1 MKKFI
6 FGVIGILLIV
16 ITVLGYRNINKLFPE
31 NKITKVPMGSQIEY
45 QEDIYISVLEKEVLS
60 KKESEELYE
69 ETMYNVPF
77 ESRVL
82 KVVLELENRG
92 EEKREVLVSDL
103 NMESKGMGNGVSP
116 EYTGILGGEETIRV
130 ELEPGERKQKIIGY
144 DILSNQ
150 INKKEWKEIE
160 ERKFYLTFALY
171 PEKKM
176 LELEEGG
183 AVYETDFEN
192 GIE

>member
-77 ESRVL
+77 ESRG
-82 KVVLELENRG
+82 R
-92 EEKREVLVSDL
+92 EKRSF
-103 NMESKGMGNGVSP
+103 GV
-116 EYTGILGGEETIRV
+116 G
-130 ELEPGERKQKIIGY
+130 
-144 DILSNQ
+144 
-150 INKKEWKEIE
+150 
-160 ERKFYLTFALY
+160 
-171 PEKKM
+171 
-176 LELEEGG
+176 
-183 AVYETDFEN
+183 FEH
-192 GIE
+192 GK

>member
-60 KKESEELYE
+60 KKESEDLYE

-176 LELEEGG
+176 LELE
-183 AVYETDFEN
+183 
-192 GIE
+192 

>member
-1 MKKFI
+1 M
-6 FGVIGILLIV
+6 
-16 ITVLGYRNINKLFPE
+16 
-31 NKITKVPMGSQIEY
+31 
-45 QEDIYISVLEKEVLS
+45 
-60 KKESEELYE
+60 
-69 ETMYNVPF
+69 
-77 ESRVL
+77 
-82 KVVLELENRG
+82 
-92 EEKREVLVSDL
+92 

-116 EYTGILGGEETIRV
+116 EYTGILGGEETIWV

-176 LELEEGG
+176 LELE
-183 AVYETDFEN
+183 
-192 GIE
+192 

>member
-6 FGVIGILLIV
+6 FGVTGILMIV

-45 QEDIYISVLEKEVLS
+45 QEDIYVSVLGKEVLS

-69 ETMYNVPF
+69 ETIYTFPYDGA
-77 ESRVL
+77 RVL

-92 EEKREVLVSDL
+92 EEKREVFLSDL
-103 NMESKGMGNGVSP
+103 NMESKGMNNGLSP
-116 EYTGILGGEETIRV
+116 GDTEILGGQESIRV
-130 ELEPGERKQKIIGY
+130 ELEPGERRQKIIGFN
-144 DILSNQ
+144 ILANQ

-176 LELEEGG
+176 LELE
-183 AVYETDFEN
+183 
-192 GIE
+192 